1 MLEYSWGSV
10 VAVNRSICL
19 L

>member
-10 VAVNRSICL
+10 AANQSSCL
-19 L
+19 V